1 MSKKNIKGITL
12 EIGGNV
18 QPLNKAL
25 EGVNK
30 TSRDLQSELRQ
41 VDRLLKLDPKNTEL
55 LAQKQK
61 LLGEAVSNTRDKL
74 NTLKE
79 AERQVQEQFKRGEVS
94 EEQYRAIQ
102 REVIQTERNLKD
114 LESQLNNVNNKW
126 KTAADGLN
134 NFGQKSTDI
143 GKKLLPATAVITGL
157 GAAATY
163 AAMELEAT
171 EAKYSTV
178 FGEFRDE
185 ADAFIKKFKELTPAT
200 TAEARNM
207 ASGIQDLLVPMG
219 FMRGEATQLT
229 ADTMHLV
236 GALANFNSGT
246 HSAQDVAN
254 AFSSALTG
262 STEPLKRLGIQINQ
276 ASMEAYALAN
286 GFVQADVDTLKL
298 KKSLVD
304 IEAAQIKHNEAVK
317 KYGAESLEARTALA
331 DLELKE
337 QARDKLMEGSK
348 VTLDNQTKAQV
359 LLAMAY
365 EQSGDALEA
374 YTEENLDAKTQMA
387 LFAKDMQDLGAEF
400 GEVLLPI
407 LKDLLGFLRDLIS
420 RFSGMDDRTKKV
432 IVVVGGLVAAIGPL
446 LILIGS
452 MATGLASIIGL
463 FGGTTVAAGGA
474 TVATAGFGAS
484 MAAALLPILAVIAAV
499 ALVAAGVYLLIK
511 NWDTVKEFFLNLWE
525 SIKDIF
531 AATWEW
537 LKDLFFR
544 YHPIGLVIKNWDTI
558 KEFFGDLWERVK
570 DIFSGAMRA
579 VAGFVIDRFL
589 AIVSFL
595 IGIRDRI
602 VGIFDKVKDGILGIW
617 DKIFS
622 GIKGFVNRIIEVIN
636 GMIGGMNKL
645 QWDVPNWVPIIGGK
659 KWGVNIPRIPLM
671 DTGGIVKGPGVFQVG
686 PGVVEVVRRY
696 NPAANTSQEVRHSGT
711 IRVEGVNSKGQLV
724 AAADMLIEGLN
735 DPRARL
741 ALDRAQAKL
750 RTDRLTPLG
759 GRV

>member
-61 LLGEAVSNTRDKL
+61 LLGDAVSNTRDKL
-74 NTLKE
+74 STLKE

-114 LESQLNNVNNKW
+114 LESQLKNVNNRW
-126 KTAADGLN
+126 KDASQAVGD
-134 NFGQKSTDI
+134 F
-143 GKKLLPATAVITGL
+143 GKKTTDTGKNLTKGLTAPILGA
-157 GAAATY
+157 GAAAIGLAAKAGQTADRILDLRDITGMSTDAIQEYQYVANQAGVGTEAMTSAMEGLIRKIPQLESEGGRATEQLEKLGLTY
-163 AAMELEAT
+163 ADLKAMSPDEQVDALMSSLAAMTDVQERNAIGAQLFGRAWKDIAPILGMGADGISKARE
-171 EAKYSTV
+171 EAK
-178 FGEFRDE
+178 
-185 ADAFIKKFKELTPAT
+185 K
-200 TAEARNM
+200 
-207 ASGIQDLLVPMG
+207 
-219 FMRGEATQLT
+219 
-229 ADTMHLV
+229 
-236 GALANFNSGT
+236 
-246 HSAQDVAN
+246 
-254 AFSSALTG
+254 
-262 STEPLKRLGIQINQ
+262 LGIVMSEDALNDANDFRKEMDKFRATVDGLVNQ
-276 ASMEAYALAN
+276 LGAKLAPVLSDII
-286 GFVQADVDTLKL
+286 GPLLQDTIVPAITA
-298 KKSLVD
+298 LVD
-304 IEAAQIKHNEAVK
+304 RIAKVAEWFSKLSPTWQKIILAAIV
-317 KYGAESLEARTALA
+317 
-331 DLELKE
+331 
-337 QARDKLMEGSK
+337 
-348 VTLDNQTKAQV
+348 
-359 LLAMAY
+359 
-365 EQSGDALEA
+365 
-374 YTEENLDAKTQMA
+374 
-387 LFAKDMQDLGAEF
+387 FA
-400 GEVLLPI
+400 
-407 LKDLLGFLRDLIS
+407 
-420 RFSGMDDRTKKV
+420 
-432 IVVVGGLVAAIGPL
+432 AAIGPL

-474 TVATAGFGAS
+474 TAATAGFGAS

-525 SIKDIF
+525 SIKEIF

-544 YHPIGLVIKNWDTI
+544 YHPLGLVIKNWDTI
-558 KEFFGDLWERVK
+558 KEFFSGLWERVK
-570 DIFSGAMRA
+570 EIFSGAMRA

-589 AIVSFL
+589 AIVNFL
-595 IGIRDRI
+595 TGIRDRI
-602 VGIFDKVKDGILGIW
+602 IGIFDKIKDGILGIW

-696 NPAANTSQEVRHSGT
+696 NPAANASQEVRHSGT
-711 IRVEGVNSKGQLV
+711 IRIEGVNNKGQLI

-750 RTDRLTPLG
+750 RSDRLTPLG
-759 GRV
+759 GRK